1 MALKDLPAACDT
13 FMELKG
19 NLEEGIK
26 FYDDLTQKLI
36 AFRKVVKDFCI
47 TRKTKKESSKYL
59 STAAAAS
66 VVSGDPVRA
75 QIQPRPPQV
84 TVASTSDDFVEP
96 RTAQE
101 FHTPRLFNEEIRL
114 SRLLGDATLLSWAVE
129 ASAIVPSAP
138 ADDGAHGGD
147 IVTIG
152 DDLPGEE
159 EQMAWAVEA
168 SQVKDQH
175 SAAANLLS
183 VLTFEEQIELAKR
196 QSESSRTPNSISPG
210 NPIKPLLT
218 FEQQIEAATGRSES
232 GPEPGDKRLIVFD
245 GPNVAWARGFSYNF
259 SAKRLLSA
267 FKVFKEN
274 GHDVAVF
281 LPKKYFTNA
290 KPEDQVIL
298 TRLEEEDV
306 LFYVQDLSYDDLM
319 IIKYADQEKGII
331 ISNDKYREILDTH
344 PEWEDQILR
353 RTLQFTWAK
362 DTFMIA
368 SDPFGRSGPSL
379 DQILHH

>member
-1 MALKDLPAACDT
+1 MQASSGSGCLFSGNGRFKEVALKDLPAACDT

-75 QIQPRPPQV
+75 RIQPRPPQV
-84 TVASTSDDFVEP
+84 KVASDDFVEP

-114 SRLLGDATLLSWAVE
+114 SRLLGDETLLSWAVE

-159 EQMAWAVEA
+159 EQMAWA
-168 SQVKDQH
+168 
-175 SAAANLLS
+175 
-183 VLTFEEQIELAKR
+183 
-196 QSESSRTPNSISPG
+196 
-210 NPIKPLLT
+210 
-218 FEQQIEAATGRSES
+218 
-232 GPEPGDKRLIVFD
+232 
-245 GPNVAWARGFSYNF
+245 
-259 SAKRLLSA
+259 
-267 FKVFKEN
+267 
-274 GHDVAVF
+274 
-281 LPKKYFTNA
+281 
-290 KPEDQVIL
+290 
-298 TRLEEEDV
+298 
-306 LFYVQDLSYDDLM
+306 
-319 IIKYADQEKGII
+319 
-331 ISNDKYREILDTH
+331 LDT
-344 PEWEDQILR
+344 
-353 RTLQFTWAK
+353 
-362 DTFMIA
+362 
-368 SDPFGRSGPSL
+368 
-379 DQILHH
+379 